1 MMTIESGNSV
11 SFSWSGSSSSLCNVV
26 ALSRIVILSKRHLLP
41 IILIQGAIK
50 GSGPTSG
57 NGFSPKLAAS
67 AQVLVSFLTNL
78 IETRCIRCFHLQW
91 SSRLSFAPSRKASPQ
106 CFAASSG
113 QRPNLLLSIL
123 NCISLLLHRFVH
135 KNRPK
140 SNGVVTKMLKTF
152 MARVSLI

>member
-1 MMTIESGNSV
+1 MTIESGNSV
-11 SFSWSGSSSSLCNVV
+11 SLACCLTSSSSSLCNVV

-91 SSRLSFAPSRKASPQ
+91 SSRRLFCSSKSQPTML
-106 CFAASSG
+106 CSSG

>member
-1 MMTIESGNSV
+1 MQYEGDSSTSV
-11 SFSWSGSSSSLCNVV
+11 GYLVV
-26 ALSRIVILSKRHLLP
+26 AAAIHGGLSRIVILSKRHLLP

-91 SSRLSFAPSRKASPQ
+91 SSRVSFAPRKASPQ

>member
-91 SSRLSFAPSRKASPQ
+91 LLKASPQ
-106 CFAASSG
+106 CSASSLSG
-113 QRPNLLLSIL
+113 QRPNLLSML
-123 NCISLLLHRFVH
+123 NYYNSASSPFC
-135 KNRPK
+135 PQK
-140 SNGVVTKMLKTF
+140 SRNQNGVVPKMLKTF
-152 MARVSLI
+152 MESQFLI